1 MCGLLK
7 SVKNRVAPH
16 KLVVKMPAREMR
28 MEMFLKALMRG
39 DYTKAKSHIDKLEKI
54 VGDDEWGRGYSRAIN
69 GFLSA
74 LKDNDTDSLIV
85 QLIKGPNN
93 ENAQQLLERF
103 ENILQH
109 EFRDDYE
116 KGYYTAWKELLTAYL
131 SQERL
136 GVKSDRK
143 K

>member
-1 MCGLLK
+1 
-7 SVKNRVAPH
+7 
-16 KLVVKMPAREMR
+16 MPAREMR
-28 MEMFLKALMRG
+28 MEMFLRALMRG
-39 DYTKAKSHIDKLEKI
+39 DYSKAKAHLDKLEKI
-54 VGDDEWGRGYSRAIN
+54 VGDDEWGRGYSKAIN

-85 QLIKGPNN
+85 QLVRNPDN
-93 ENAQQLLERF
+93 EKAQKLLEHF
-103 ENILQH
+103 ESILQH

-136 GVKSDRK
+136 GVRHGK

>member
-1 MCGLLK
+1 
-7 SVKNRVAPH
+7 
-16 KLVVKMPAREMR
+16 MPAREMR
-28 MEMFLKALMRG
+28 MEMFLRALMRG
-39 DYTKAKSHIDKLEKI
+39 DYSKAKAHLDKLEKI
-54 VGDDEWGRGYSRAIN
+54 VGDDEWGRGYSKAIN

-74 LKDNDTDSLIV
+74 LSDNDTDALIV
-85 QLIKGPNN
+85 QLIRNPDN
-93 ENAQQLLERF
+93 EKAKKLLEHF

-136 GVKSDRK
+136 GVNHEK

>member
-1 MCGLLK
+1 
-7 SVKNRVAPH
+7 
-16 KLVVKMPAREMR
+16 MPAREMR
-28 MEMFLKALMRG
+28 MEMFLRALMRG
-39 DYTKAKSHIDKLEKI
+39 DYSKAKAHLDKLEKI
-54 VGDDEWGRGYSRAIN
+54 VGDDEWGRGYSKAIN

-74 LKDNDTDSLIV
+74 LSDNDTDALIV
-85 QLIKGPNN
+85 QLIRNPDN
-93 ENAQQLLERF
+93 EKAKKLLEHF

-136 GVKSDRK
+136 GVNHEKKMKS
-143 K
+143 

>member
-1 MCGLLK
+1 
-7 SVKNRVAPH
+7 
-16 KLVVKMPAREMR
+16 MPAREMR
-28 MEMFLKALMRG
+28 MEMFLRALMRG
-39 DYTKAKSHIDKLEKI
+39 DYAKAKSHLDKLEKI
-54 VGDDEWGRGYSRAIN
+54 VGDDEWGRGYSKAIN

-85 QLIKGPNN
+85 QLIRNPDK
-93 ENAQQLLERF
+93 EKAKKLLEHF
-103 ENILQH
+103 ESILQH

-136 GVKSDRK
+136 GVKHEK
-143 K
+143 E

>member
-1 MCGLLK
+1 
-7 SVKNRVAPH
+7 
-16 KLVVKMPAREMR
+16 MPAREMR
-28 MEMFLKALMRG
+28 MEMFLRALMRG
-39 DYTKAKSHIDKLEKI
+39 DYSKAKAHLDKLEKI
-54 VGDDEWGRGYSRAIN
+54 VGDDEWGRGYSKAIN

-74 LKDNDTDSLIV
+74 LSDNDTDALIV
-85 QLIKGPNN
+85 QLIRNSDN
-93 ENAQQLLERF
+93 EKAKKLLEHF

-136 GVKSDRK
+136 GVNHEK

>member
-1 MCGLLK
+1 
-7 SVKNRVAPH
+7 
-16 KLVVKMPAREMR
+16 MPAREMR
-28 MEMFLKALMRG
+28 MEMFLKALMRR
-39 DYTKAKSHIDKLEKI
+39 DYAKAKSHIDKLEKI

-74 LKDNDTDSLIV
+74 LKDTDSDALVV
-85 QLIKGPNN
+85 QLIREPNN
-93 ENAQQLLERF
+93 EKAQELLEHF
-103 ENILQH
+103 ESILQH

-136 GVKSDRK
+136 GVKSGK
-143 K
+143 KA